1 MVDYKDRLDEAMR
14 EAGVTTTTLAKHL
27 GVSYQAVKKVLD
39 GKSGAFTA
47 KNNDEAAA
55 FLGVTSHWLSSG
67 RKPKRA
73 TPAQNHQN
81 MGAGFPD
88 VPSLAHQLSEPI
100 RQTVPSIV
108 WEQLMSEDQK
118 GALPPVFR
126 VAMPDD
132 SMVPR
137 IRQGAVL
144 ILSTELTPEVGDGV
158 LVRDGTGQV
167 HFRQYRAGRPGV
179 WEAYAFNENYRPL
192 ESGRDGLVVLAV
204 KVAIEDRGL

>member
-67 RKPKRA
+67 KKPKRA
-73 TPAQNHQN
+73 G
-81 MGAGFPD
+81 GAHLHLVEGERFPGG
-88 VPSLAHQLSEPI
+88 PSLAHQLSHLEYE
-100 RQTVPSIV
+100 TVSPMS
-108 WEQLMSEDQK
+108 WEQLMSEDPK
-118 GALPPVFR
+118 GALPKKFSFP
-126 VAMPDD
+126 MPDE
-132 SMVPR
+132 SMAPR
-137 IRQGAVL
+137 VRQGAV
-144 ILSTELTPEVGDGV
+144 IVMDSTLQAKVGDGV
-158 LVRDGTGQV
+158 LVRDSSGTL

-179 WEAYAFNENYRPL
+179 WEAYAFNETYRAL
-192 ESGRDGLVVLAV
+192 ESDRDGLTVLAV
-204 KVAIEDRGL
+204 KVALEDRGL